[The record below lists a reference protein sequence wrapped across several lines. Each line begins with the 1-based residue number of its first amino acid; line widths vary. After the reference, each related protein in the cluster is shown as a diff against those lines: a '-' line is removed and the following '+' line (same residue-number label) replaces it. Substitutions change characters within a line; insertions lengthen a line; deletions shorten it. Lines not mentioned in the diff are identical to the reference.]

1 MIMRHAVRTSTFLF
15 SVGFHAALFGGL
27 YCFSAQ
33 GDTVPEEQVY
43 HVALAELAVPAPA
56 PAAPPAPAA
65 EPVPPPASEP
75 EPVPPIPEPEV
86 KPEPKKEPPQTPK
99 ISPRK
104 KKETAAPR
112 KAKTP
117 PPPPAAPRP
126 AALPQAVSEAPA
138 SGHAS
143 GTPRPSRIGG
153 LMAYE
158 TDDVDQ
164 RPSVVKNA
172 RVEYPRKARRLGLS
186 GRVVVQL
193 VVDTEGKPQSCK
205 IRSAEPTGHFE
216 EAALSAARG
225 MRFIPGKIQGRPVN
239 TVVLIPFNFSLR

>member
-1 MIMRHAVRTSTFLF
+1 MRHAVRTSTFLF
-15 SVGFHAALFGGL
+15 SIGFHAALFGGL

-43 HVALAELAVPAPA
+43 HVALAELAVPP
-56 PAAPPAPAA
+56 PAA
-65 EPVPPPASEP
+65 EPVAPPPAAPGPGPPPP
-75 EPVPPIPEPEV
+75 ESV
-86 KPEPKKEPPQTPK
+86 KPEPKTEPPKTPTNR
-99 ISPRK
+99 PRK

-112 KAKTP
+112 KVASETP
-117 PPPPAAPRP
+117 PPPPAAPRSV
-126 AALPQAVSEAPA
+126 ALPQAV
-138 SGHAS
+138 HAS
-143 GTPRPSRIGG
+143 GTPRPIRIGG

-186 GRVVVQL
+186 GRVLVQL

-205 IRSAEPTGHFE
+205 IRSAEPAGHFE
-216 EAALSAARG
+216 EAALSAARA
-225 MRFIPGKIQGRPVN
+225 MRFIPGKIRGHPVN
-239 TVVLIPFNFSLR
+239 TVVLIPFNFSLK

>member
-15 SVGFHAALFGGL
+15 SIGFHAALFGGL

-43 HVALAELAVPAPA
+43 HVALAELAVPP
-56 PAAPPAPAA
+56 PAA
-65 EPVPPPASEP
+65 EPVPPPP
-75 EPVPPIPEPEV
+75 ESV
-86 KPEPKKEPPQTPK
+86 KPEPKKEPPKTPK

-112 KAKTP
+112 KVASETP
-117 PPPPAAPRP
+117 PPPPAAPRSV
-126 AALPQAVSEAPA
+126 ALPQAV
-138 SGHAS
+138 HAS
-143 GTPRPSRIGG
+143 GTPRPIRIGG

-186 GRVVVQL
+186 GRVLVQL
-193 VVDTEGKPQSCK
+193 VVDTEGRPQSCK
-205 IRSAEPTGHFE
+205 IRSAEPAGHFE
-216 EAALSAARG
+216 EAALSAARA
-225 MRFIPGKIQGRPVN
+225 MRFIPGKIRGHPVN
-239 TVVLIPFNFSLR
+239 TVVLIPFNFSLK